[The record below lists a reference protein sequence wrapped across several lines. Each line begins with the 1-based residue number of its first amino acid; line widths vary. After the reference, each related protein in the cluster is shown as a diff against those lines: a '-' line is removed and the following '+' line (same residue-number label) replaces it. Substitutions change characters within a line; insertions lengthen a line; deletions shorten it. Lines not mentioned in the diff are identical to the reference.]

1 MKKSA
6 STKTAATP
14 PKSDAS
20 IAAYS
25 RAQTPALRQICER
38 LREWIEA
45 EIPNASSKVWHGS
58 PVWFVGENPVV
69 GYSTSA
75 KVVKLLFWNGQA
87 FAEPDL
93 QPVGKYGAAQAVLSD
108 AGQLDAKA
116 IRRWLKKARTDVFDS
131 KAFFKKLRDAK

>member
-1 MKKSA
+1 MKKTS

-14 PKSDAS
+14 RKLDAS

-25 RAQTPALRQICER
+25 RAQTPALRSICER
-38 LREWIEA
+38 LRAWIDA
-45 EIPNASSKVWHGS
+45 EIPGAMSKVWHGS

-75 KVVKLLFWNGQA
+75 HAVRLLFWNGQA
-87 FAEPDL
+87 FREPDFE
-93 QPVGKYGAAQAVLSD
+93 PVGKYGAAQAVISE
-108 AGQLDAKA
+108 AEQLDAKA
-116 IRRWLKKARTDVFDS
+116 VRRWLKKARTYVFDS